1 MDSCNPD
8 CNQHGAHPVLRDYSL
23 FKRCEKRSG
32 SSAARRVTFINNAG
46 PEGYDMQ
53 SGFRIQRQ
61 KAVAASGKAGAKWER
76 FFSAGLQCKHVSPGL
91 SIPVRKTEFVMMIAP
106 RNQIKRRLYGPFAP
120 PVVCIPAYGA
130 LVPLPVD
137 DKSDWTYKRAR
148 HAFGIRRIFLQ
159 QDVSSRLSASA
170 GHGTSG
176 ARRGTSPNI
185 RVRAD
190 GAHQELRPPARGQVR
205 GSSESRSLA
214 SYSSGPVNTPFIRT
228 AALYCKNTVLRE

>member
-1 MDSCNPD
+1 MSAR
-8 CNQHGAHPVLRDYSL
+8 GSVSL
-23 FKRCEKRSG
+23 CGKNRICDDDRAPKSDKT
-32 SSAARRVTFINNAG
+32 SIIWAICAA
-46 PEGYDMQ
+46 
-53 SGFRIQRQ
+53 
-61 KAVAASGKAGAKWER
+61 
-76 FFSAGLQCKHVSPGL
+76 CGL
-91 SIPVRKTEFVMMIAP
+91 S
-106 RNQIKRRLYGPFAP
+106 
-120 PVVCIPAYGA
+120 IPAYGA

-137 DKSDWTYKRAR
+137 DKSDWSYKRAR

-159 QDVSSRLSASA
+159 QDASSQLSASA

-228 AALYCKNTVLRE
+228 AALSCKNTVLRE